1 MLSSYIPIYL
11 AHCQHQPKVSPLGVI
26 TQMVEQL
33 YTAGRVHNVIN
44 IRNFIELPGKEV
56 EDLTK
61 DLIKH
66 IVELYTG
73 PDHDAETDKDKSEQL

>member
-1 MLSSYIPIYL
+1 MDKLEQI
-11 AHCQHQPKVSPLGVI
+11 K
-26 TQMVEQL
+26 EQL

-44 IRNFIELPGKEV
+44 IRNFIKLLGKEV

-66 IVELYTG
+66 VVELYVG
-73 PDHDAETDKDKSEQL
+73 PDYNVETDKNESKQL